1 MSKSEFAPAKI
12 NLTLE
17 VLGRRGDGY
26 HELRSLVAFASDAGD
41 RLRLSADAN
50 ARANVEGPFATG
62 IGDANLVD
70 SAVAAVSR
78 KVQNFNAGGLT
89 LEKNLPIA
97 SGIGGGSADAAA
109 ALRLLSVTYSEIAHL
124 DLHAIARTL
133 GADVPVCLKS
143 RSAVMTGIGEEI
155 SDIDL
160 PGDIFAVLANP
171 LVEVPTNKT
180 AQVFRLLAAPPLPD
194 DARAENL
201 PVFSSFGDVIRY
213 AALRGNSLEAPSR
226 QLFPE
231 IGDGAH
237 GACKTATLSSRA
249 VIGRRAN
256 VLCHV
261 RNRAVGINR
270 CEIPKRPPSRLVG
283 RLDAT
288 DLNFSENGRYR
299 SR

>member
-26 HELRSLVAFASDAGD
+26 HELRSLVAFAGDAGD
-41 RLRLSADAN
+41 RLTLGVGTDVKAK
-50 ARANVEGPFATG
+50 VEGPFGTG
-62 IGDANLVD
+62 LGDANLVD
-70 SAVAAVSR
+70 DAIAAVSR
-78 KVQNFNAGGLT
+78 EVPNLNPGNLT
-89 LEKNLPIA
+89 LEKNLPVA

-109 ALRLLSVTYSEIAHL
+109 ALRLLSVMHPEVANL

-143 RSAVMTGIGEEI
+143 QSAVMTGVGEEI
-155 SDIDL
+155 SHVDL

-171 LVEVPTNKT
+171 LVEVPANKT

-231 IGDGAH
+231 IASVLTELAKLPRCHIAQLSGAGPTCFALFETEH
-237 GACKTATLSSRA
+237 TASTAARMLKSRHPGWW
-249 VIGRRAN
+249 V
-256 VLCHV
+256 V
-261 RNRAVGINR
+261 
-270 CEIPKRPPSRLVG
+270 PTRLI
-283 RLDAT
+283 
-288 DLNFSENGRYR
+288 
-299 SR
+299 